1 MKSITRDKTFWLFMC
16 TARFV
21 LDIVINI
28 LHGKEK
34 YFKTIFLWNKWCTF
48 TIQINLKD
56 QPHCKGFSVKAF
68 SFHMQSCKIMLYND
82 KSYELTFK
90 LFCRLWF
97 FQGRFAF
104 NTQDTRSRF
113 LQKSQYALCIIIY
126 ESKLYLYLLFYE
138 LQNRIGW
145 TIRKLRTN
153 LLVEQ

>member
-56 QPHCKGFSVKAF
+56 QPHRKGFSVKAF

-82 KSYELTFK
+82 KSYKFTFK
-90 LFCRLWF
+90 LFFRLWF
-97 FQGRFAF
+97 FQRRFAF

-138 LQNRIGW
+138 LHNRIGW